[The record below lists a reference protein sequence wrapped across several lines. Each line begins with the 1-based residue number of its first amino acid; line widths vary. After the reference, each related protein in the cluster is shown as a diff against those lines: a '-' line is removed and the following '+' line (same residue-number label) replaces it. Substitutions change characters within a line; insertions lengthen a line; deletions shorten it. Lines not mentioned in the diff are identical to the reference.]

1 MTTARVVAC
10 TLGLLLS
17 LPAAAAAA
25 EIIDRDAPIT
35 VALGGHFGIVV
46 GTDPAAP
53 AVAAPDD
60 RPLDTWA
67 RGAVLELRVDPP
79 LGSTDRISITASR
92 PGEEGQV
99 PLAIAD
105 GRWVTGPAEAGEH
118 VIVATVEP
126 DGAEASQHAWLVV
139 VPDRPG
145 DFETRLHVPPIE
157 ARLTVASGGV
167 VGERGHG
174 CLVDICQEVGHR
186 PPPEALEPLSVAVGE
201 PLLLELDD
209 GSAIV
214 HWEGRLEPQ
223 PGTAS
228 ETRLSQATFPE
239 PRATPRLTGLEPD
252 RPGEWLLELRV
263 DYDRERGWQ
272 WYLFRLVA
280 E

>member
-1 MTTARVVAC
+1 M
-10 TLGLLLS
+10 
-17 LPAAAAAA
+17 
-25 EIIDRDAPIT
+25 
-35 VALGGHFGIVV
+35 
-46 GTDPAAP
+46 
-53 AVAAPDD
+53 AAPDD

-67 RGAVLELRVDPP
+67 RGAVLELRIDPP
-79 LGSTDRISITASR
+79 LGSADRVSVTASR
-92 PGEEGQV
+92 PGEEDQV
-99 PLAIAD
+99 PLPIAD
-105 GRWVTGPAEAGEH
+105 GRWVTGPAQAGEH
-118 VIVATVEP
+118 VVVATIEP
-126 DGAEASQHAWLVV
+126 DGGEASQHAWLVV

-157 ARLTVASGGV
+157 ARLTSASGGV
-167 VGERGHG
+167 VGARGHG

-186 PPPEALEPLSVAVGE
+186 PPPAALEPLSVVVDE

-228 ETRLSQATFPE
+228 ETRLGQATFVE
-239 PRATPRLTGLEPD
+239 PSAAPQLTGLEPD
-252 RPGEWLLELRV
+252 QPGEWLLELRV